1 MTTLQDI
8 QERLESEYNRA
19 MSVYVYDTCV
29 RLTNGSMAMYVD
41 IKPVQDELVLHGER
55 YGERIDKTCER
66 DTDAMM
72 DTLRSTI

>member
-8 QERLESEYNRA
+8 KERLESEYNRA
-19 MSVYVYDTCV
+19 MSVYDYGDCV
-29 RLTNGSMAMYVD
+29 RLSNGSAAMYVD
-41 IKPVQDELVLHGER
+41 IAPRDGRIVLHGER
-55 YGERIDKTCER
+55 YGERIDTTCER